1 MPQTASRR
9 QAISRIVAI
18 GAALAAAPV
27 QHAAQAYECSP
38 RNPAGCLDNV
48 MASPTNWSRAGTPAR
63 AGFLAAC
70 RDQRTHTPASY
81 CRAAAMGE
89 LGQSRGR

>member
-27 QHAAQAYECSP
+27 QHAAQARQHARDFLLRAEISAP
-38 RNPAGCLDNV
+38 IRPPVIAALPPW
-48 MASPTNWSRAGTPAR
+48 AS
-63 AGFLAAC
+63 
-70 RDQRTHTPASY
+70 
-81 CRAAAMGE
+81 
-89 LGQSRGR
+89 